1 MDKLYKIFQL
11 SDVFIRR
18 YGFSQILLDSYS
30 SYNRQEH
37 WLYRKDDPDYQLIR
51 ITTVSAS
58 AVDYDRER
66 INAYISYLSSKFEKE
81 IRFLD
86 LHISSEEYDETD
98 EEYDHANIEEGY
110 FAGTDLKQIYPE
122 IYDAVHSVSDQ
133 QKEIYEIVQRMSGVI
148 QKRRQ
153 SEQNFT
159 RQRPMAT
166 YGMMILCLVNYLLS
180 LYLSRRFDMSVVYV
194 LLGADYMTFTLGLKQ
209 IFRFL
214 TCGFVHGGILH
225 LFSNMYSLYVL
236 GNYVERRYGSLKYL
250 AILFISVFCGSLSQA
265 ILSENTILVG
275 LSGGLYGLMVFFIL
289 DLIKT
294 RHVPLQTFLPLIV
307 INVGINFMSK
317 TAFVAHI
324 GGMITGYLM
333 YLIFNRENRTGIIV
347 LLGVLVLC
355 LLLKYVTIDSIK
367 PLYAGTDLQI
377 VQALKDL
384 GFERLGQSLLE
395 KLQLVYQKY
404 GG

>member
-58 AVDYDRER
+58 AIDYDRER

-166 YGMMILCLVNYLLS
+166 YGLMILCLVNYLLS

-214 TCGFVHGGILH
+214 TCGFVHGG
-225 LFSNMYSLYVL
+225 
-236 GNYVERRYGSLKYL
+236 
-250 AILFISVFCGSLSQA
+250 
-265 ILSENTILVG
+265 
-275 LSGGLYGLMVFFIL
+275 
-289 DLIKT
+289 
-294 RHVPLQTFLPLIV
+294 
-307 INVGINFMSK
+307 
-317 TAFVAHI
+317 
-324 GGMITGYLM
+324 
-333 YLIFNRENRTGIIV
+333 
-347 LLGVLVLC
+347 
-355 LLLKYVTIDSIK
+355 
-367 PLYAGTDLQI
+367 
-377 VQALKDL
+377 
-384 GFERLGQSLLE
+384 
-395 KLQLVYQKY
+395 
-404 GG
+404 

>member
-1 MDKLYKIFQL
+1 
-11 SDVFIRR
+11 
-18 YGFSQILLDSYS
+18 
-30 SYNRQEH
+30 
-37 WLYRKDDPDYQLIR
+37 
-51 ITTVSAS
+51 
-58 AVDYDRER
+58 
-66 INAYISYLSSKFEKE
+66 
-81 IRFLD
+81 
-86 LHISSEEYDETD
+86 
-98 EEYDHANIEEGY
+98 
-110 FAGTDLKQIYPE
+110 
-122 IYDAVHSVSDQ
+122 
-133 QKEIYEIVQRMSGVI
+133 
-148 QKRRQ
+148 
-153 SEQNFT
+153 
-159 RQRPMAT
+159 MAT
-166 YGMMILCLVNYLLS
+166 YGLMILCLVNYLLS

-294 RHVPLQTFLPLIV
+294 RHVPLQTFLPLVV

-333 YLIFNRENRTGIIV
+333 YLIFNRENRTGLIV

-395 KLQLVYQKY
+395 QLQLVYQKY